1 MKLDIIHLL
10 DDKDFISGELISKKF
25 NISRTAVWK
34 KIQNLKKLGYN
45 IESVKNRGYR
55 LISKPDIPLS
65 EEVLFELNTNIVG
78 KNVHYFRTL
87 ESTNLFAKEL
97 IKKKAEEG
105 TIVVADIQTKGRGR
119 KDRSWFSPEGGLW
132 FSVILYPNIP
142 TQYAMLITMA
152 TSISIVQAIKELTG
166 LSAVIKWPN
175 DLLLEGKK
183 ICGILTE
190 LDAELDRINYSVVG
204 VGINVNNVLEDEL
217 CNKAN
222 SIFNIYNSKI
232 SRVDLLRLIIKYL
245 DVNYAKLISNDY
257 NYIRELWFEN
267 TDIIGRN
274 VRLKLEKYEIEGI
287 VIDIDDTG
295 ALILENIDKKIK
307 IVSGDLE
314 FI

>member
-78 KNVHYFRTL
+78 KNVHYFRSL

-97 IKKKAEEG
+97 IKKNAEEG

>member
-10 DDKDFISGELISKKF
+10 DDKDFISGELISKKL

-78 KNVHYFRTL
+78 KNVHYFRSL

-97 IKKKAEEG
+97 IKKNAEEG

-287 VIDIDDTG
+287 VIDID
-295 ALILENIDKKIK
+295 
-307 IVSGDLE
+307 
-314 FI
+314 

>member
-10 DDKDFISGELISKKF
+10 DDKDFISGELISKKL
-25 NISRTAVWK
+25 NISRTTVWK

-78 KNVHYFRTL
+78 KNVHYFRSL

-97 IKKKAEEG
+97 IKKNAEEG

-142 TQYAMLITMA
+142 TQYAMLLTMA

>member
-10 DDKDFISGELISKKF
+10 DDKDFISGELISKKL

-78 KNVHYFRTL
+78 KNVHYFRSL

-152 TSISIVQAIKELTG
+152 TSISIVHAIKELTC

>member
-10 DDKDFISGELISKKF
+10 DDKDFISGELISKKL

-78 KNVHYFRTL
+78 KNVHYFRSL

-97 IKKKAEEG
+97 IKKNAEEG
-105 TIVVADIQTKGRGR
+105 TIVVSDIQTKGRGR

>member
-10 DDKDFISGELISKKF
+10 DDKDFISGELISKKL

-78 KNVHYFRTL
+78 KNVHYFRSL

-97 IKKKAEEG
+97 IKKNAKEG

>member
-1 MKLDIIHLL
+1 MCIILD
-10 DDKDFISGELISKKF
+10 
-25 NISRTAVWK
+25 
-34 KIQNLKKLGYN
+34 
-45 IESVKNRGYR
+45 
-55 LISKPDIPLS
+55 
-65 EEVLFELNTNIVG
+65 
-78 KNVHYFRTL
+78 
-87 ESTNLFAKEL
+87 
-97 IKKKAEEG
+97 AEEG

>member
-10 DDKDFISGELISKKF
+10 GDKDFISGELISKKL

-78 KNVHYFRTL
+78 KNVHYFRSL

-97 IKKKAEEG
+97 IKKNAEEG

>member
-10 DDKDFISGELISKKF
+10 DDKDFISGELISKKL

-78 KNVHYFRTL
+78 KNVHYFRSL

-97 IKKKAEEG
+97 IKKNAEEG

-245 DVNYAKLISNDY
+245 DVTYAKLISNDY

>member
-10 DDKDFISGELISKKF
+10 DDKDFISGELISKKL

-78 KNVHYFRTL
+78 KNVHYFRSL

>member
-1 MKLDIIHLL
+1 MKLDIHLL
-10 DDKDFISGELISKKF
+10 DDKDFISGELISKKL

-78 KNVHYFRTL
+78 KNVYYFRSL

-97 IKKKAEEG
+97 IKKNAEEG

>member
-1 MKLDIIHLL
+1 MKLDVINLL
-10 DDKDFISGELISKKF
+10 DDKDFISGELISKKL

-34 KIQNLKKLGYN
+34 QIQNLKKLGYN

-55 LISKPDIPLS
+55 LISKPDIPLY
-65 EEVLFELNTNIVG
+65 EEVIFELNTNIVG
-78 KNVHYFRTL
+78 KNVYYFRSL

-97 IKKKAEEG
+97 IKKNAEEG

-142 TQYAMLITMA
+142 TQFAMLITMA

-166 LSAVIKWPN
+166 LSAIIKWPN

-217 CNKAN
+217 YNKAN

-232 SRVDLLRLIIKYL
+232 SRVELLRLIIKYL
-245 DVNYAKLISNDY
+245 DINYAKLISNDY
-257 NYIRELWFEN
+257 NHIRELWFEN

-295 ALILENIDKKIK
+295 ALILETLDKKIK

>member
-1 MKLDIIHLL
+1 MI
-10 DDKDFISGELISKKF
+10 

-78 KNVHYFRTL
+78 KNVHYFRSL

-97 IKKKAEEG
+97 IKKNAEEG

>member
-1 MKLDIIHLL
+1 MKLDVINLL

-34 KIQNLKKLGYN
+34 QIQNLKKLGYN

-55 LISKPDIPLS
+55 LISKPDIPLY
-65 EEVLFELNTNIVG
+65 EEVIFELNTNIVG
-78 KNVHYFRTL
+78 KNVYYFRSL

-97 IKKKAEEG
+97 IKKNAEEG

-142 TQYAMLITMA
+142 TQFAMLITMA

-166 LSAVIKWPN
+166 LSAIIKWPN

-217 CNKAN
+217 YNKAN

-232 SRVDLLRLIIKYL
+232 SRVELLRLIIKYL
-245 DVNYAKLISNDY
+245 DINYAKLISNDY
-257 NYIRELWFEN
+257 NHIRELWFEN

-295 ALILENIDKKIK
+295 ALILETLDKKIK

>member
-55 LISKPDIPLS
+55 LISKPDIPLP

-78 KNVHYFRTL
+78 KNVHYFRSL

-97 IKKKAEEG
+97 IKKNAEEG

>member
-10 DDKDFISGELISKKF
+10 DDKDFISGELISKKL

-78 KNVHYFRTL
+78 KNVHYFRSL

-97 IKKKAEEG
+97 IKKNAEEG

-142 TQYAMLITMA
+142 TQYVMLITMA

-307 IVSGDLE
+307 VVSGDLE